1 MDDDLHD
8 DAVGATPD
16 EHTYSVG
23 ELADAINGALRDSFD
38 GGVWVR
44 GEIQGW
50 NGKGTHAYFKLAEV
64 VDDRKATI
72 SVSFFAPH
80 RNRLKPLLERNG
92 VTLADGLKVRI
103 FGVLDFYAPSG
114 SLGLKMSN
122 IDPRFTLGELALER
136 ELLMRRLAESGLL
149 RRNAEL
155 ELPVAPLRIGLVT
168 SVGSAAYADFTDEL
182 ARSGLGFRV
191 QAVDVRVQGDTA
203 PAEIGAAVRALG
215 RRTDLDVVVVIRGG
229 GSKSDLAAFDD
240 ERVALAIAEC
250 GLPVFTGIG
259 HEIDRAVADEVAHT
273 SRKTP
278 TACAGALV
286 EQVRAFIDAT
296 EGTFAEIGRLAQ
308 QQLGESTAHV
318 TGVARSIRAR
328 VQGAVERGDE
338 RLDTRAARLQHGA
351 RRVVE
356 RAEQRLTIATDAMRR
371 VPRRVDHDL
380 RHLEGLGQRVRLLDP
395 AMTMARGW
403 SITRTADGRTIR
415 SADDLSLGDE
425 IVTTFAQGTARSR
438 VEETRP

>member
-182 ARSGLGFRV
+182 ARSGLGFQV
-191 QAVDVRVQGDTA
+191 QVDARLAEMDFGRWDGRRWLDI
-203 PAEIGAAVRALG
+203 PAEEIGAWADDLLDHAPGGGETLRALAQRAREFAAAAAAPAG
-215 RRTDLDVVVVIRGG
+215 MAATASAVSAVIVVSHGG
-229 GSKSDLAAFDD
+229 WIN
-240 ERVALAIAEC
+240 ALAHVDPAQAH
-250 GLPVFTGIG
+250 LP
-259 HEIDRAVADEVAHT
+259 AADWPPPPRH
-273 SRKTP
+273 
-278 TACAGALV
+278 GALV
-286 EQVRAFIDAT
+286 
-296 EGTFAEIGRLAQ
+296 RLRCGNG
-308 QQLGESTAHV
+308 GEV
-318 TGVARSIRAR
+318 I
-328 VQGAVERGDE
+328 
-338 RLDTRAARLQHGA
+338 
-351 RRVVE
+351 
-356 RAEQRLTIATDAMRR
+356 
-371 VPRRVDHDL
+371 
-380 RHLEGLGQRVRLLDP
+380 
-395 AMTMARGW
+395 
-403 SITRTADGRTIR
+403 
-415 SADDLSLGDE
+415 
-425 IVTTFAQGTARSR
+425 
-438 VEETRP
+438 